1 MQGTIDD
8 RDTAVKKLEQI
19 KDICKNGVYDEFNM
33 PLYENCV
40 ILDIKTRWEMSKIEK
55 QFFDAFDIEPNID
68 YFVSF
73 TNHKT
78 KIVRCFHFN
87 KEELLY
93 RYKNTK
99 DTLKVLRVD
108 FDYPEITDH
117 ILLEL
122 MCIFY
127 NSPICFGGI
136 NLKNINVLRED
147 ILIQLTNIMNNDI
160 HHDRKNKLKQQVQ
173 ELFVNK

>member
-1 MQGTIDD
+1 
-8 RDTAVKKLEQI
+8 
-19 KDICKNGVYDEFNM
+19 
-33 PLYENCV
+33 
-40 ILDIKTRWEMSKIEK
+40 MSEIEK
-55 QFFDAFDIEPNID
+55 QFFDAFGIEPNID

-99 DTLKVLRVD
+99 DKMKVLRVD
-108 FDYPEITDH
+108 FDYPQITDR

-122 MCIFY
+122 VTLHSYWCMPRLC
-127 NSPICFGGI
+127 CF
-136 NLKNINVLRED
+136 NVE
-147 ILIQLTNIMNNDI
+147 Q
-160 HHDRKNKLKQQVQ
+160 LKQQVLSDLSIFNDKRI
-173 ELFVNK
+173 ELIHQVQALFKEGN